1 MNTILSYCGLTDA
14 RMRASEKDLPANYI
28 FSDNISIM
36 MRLFDQ
42 IETPQEA
49 RGLS

>member
-1 MNTILSYCGLTDA
+1 MTNSNNPNQLSGGKGCHKSEILSVIL
-14 RMRASEKDLPANYI
+14 
-28 FSDNISIM
+28 
-36 MRLFDQ
+36 RLFDQ

>member
-1 MNTILSYCGLTDA
+1 MTNSTISTDLKE
-14 RMRASEKDLPANYI
+14 EKDVINQKY
-28 FSDNISIM
+28 SDNISVM